1 MSTTR
6 LSDTI
11 LDSVSPVY
19 YSEPFQSMLENH
31 IFTLARHSGAQVIPI
46 EPSHAY
52 QYEGDFFGLLTSL
65 GVPSQY
71 HWTTMRCNGYYSPVD
86 FRSDVV
92 SITQPPFEQ
101 IDELQ
106 AIYTSSSSLSIG

>member
-11 LDSVSPVY
+11 LDSVPSVY

-31 IFTLARHSGAQVIPI
+31 IFTLARHSSAQILAI
-46 EPSHAY
+46 EPSLAY
-52 QYEGDFFGLLTSL
+52 QYEGDFFGLLTNL

-71 HWTTMRCNGYYSPVD
+71 HWATMRCNGLYSPVD
-86 FRSDVV
+86 FRSDTVN
-92 SITQPPFEQ
+92 ITQPPFEQ

-106 AIYTSSSSLSIG
+106 AIYSSSSSLSMG

>member
-1 MSTTR
+1 MNTTR

-11 LDSVSPVY
+11 PDSIPSVY
-19 YSEPFQSMLENH
+19 YSEGFQSMLENH
-31 IFTLARHSGAQVIPI
+31 IFTLARHTGAQLIVI
-46 EPSHAY
+46 EPTRAY

-71 HWTTMRCNGYYSPVD
+71 HWATMRCNGFYSPTD
-86 FRSDVV
+86 FKSDTT
-92 SITQPPFEQ
+92 SITHPPFEQ

-106 AIYTSSSSLSIG
+106 AIYTSSSSLSMG